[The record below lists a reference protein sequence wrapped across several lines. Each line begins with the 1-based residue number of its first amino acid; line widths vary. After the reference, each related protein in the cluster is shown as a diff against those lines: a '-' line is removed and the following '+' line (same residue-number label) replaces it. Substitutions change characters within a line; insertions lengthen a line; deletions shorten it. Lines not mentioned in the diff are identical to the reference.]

1 MNAIQKRIIL
11 SSFWKNRANFYRDI
25 ATAIDERELLRD
37 FIDGEYQIAITPV
50 TADKEKAEALGFI
63 RKIMEGGVSA
73 VEDVLSQC
81 MPPSDKMG
89 ISVIADAKD
98 KAAALRY
105 VAANVEQQG
114 QMNKVVSKALA
125 SPAILLPVA
134 FAFAYVMAGYVIPAF
149 EKSAPPSVWVGFSA
163 IVRDAAF
170 AFRNFGPF
178 IFAGLFGLIS
188 WFVSYGLSNITSR
201 WRYKAEST
209 FGYAQIP
216 WLLLGPIQPMLSIYR
231 DIESSRMLA
240 NLATL
245 LQSGRGLQDA
255 LGHLAQNASPWM
267 RKHLLVVIESL
278 QLNPGDYV
286 LAFSHGILSRAILAR
301 LHTKVR
307 RDAGNDFSQVLI
319 EIGTSGQEKAREA
332 VGAYAVRA
340 NAILLLVVF
349 SIILFF
355 YGGQNWIIM
364 QIQEETSPS
373 RIQKRALEHRK
384 EKAEEISL
392 NNFPT
397 QSTS

>member
-1 MNAIQKRIIL
+1 MNEIQKRLIL
-11 SSFWKNRANFYRDI
+11 RSFWKKRANFYRDI
-25 ATAIDERELLRD
+25 ATAMDERELLRD

-50 TADKEKAEALGFI
+50 TADKEKAEALGLI
-63 RKIMEGGVSA
+63 RKIMEGGVNTL
-73 VEDVLSQC
+73 EDVLSQC
-81 MPPSDKMG
+81 MPVSDKMG

-98 KAAALRY
+98 KTAALRY
-105 VAANVEQQG
+105 VASNVEQQA

-134 FAFAYVMAGYVIPAF
+134 FAFAFVMASYVIPAF

-163 IVRDAAF
+163 LVRDAAF

-178 IFAGLFGLIS
+178 VLAGLFGVIS

-201 WRYKAEST
+201 WRYKAENIS
-209 FGYAQIP
+209 GYAQIP
-216 WLLLGPIQPMLSIYR
+216 WLLAGPVQPMLSIYR

-255 LGHLAQNASPWM
+255 LGHLAQNATPWM

-286 LAFSHGILSRAILAR
+286 LAFSHGILSKAILAR

-319 EIGTSGQEKAREA
+319 EIGTTGQEKARDA
-332 VGAYAVRA
+332 VAAYASKA
-340 NAILLLVVF
+340 NAILLVVVF
-349 SIILFF
+349 SVILFF

-364 QIQEETSPS
+364 QIQDEMSPARVQQRSLERRQAKPEEVSINRFSTTS
-373 RIQKRALEHRK
+373 
-384 EKAEEISL
+384 IS
-392 NNFPT
+392 
-397 QSTS
+397 